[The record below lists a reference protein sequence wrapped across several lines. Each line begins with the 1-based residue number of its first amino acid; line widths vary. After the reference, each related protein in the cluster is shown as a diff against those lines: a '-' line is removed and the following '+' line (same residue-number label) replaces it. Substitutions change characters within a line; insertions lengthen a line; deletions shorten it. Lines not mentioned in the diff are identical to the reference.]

1 MLLRPT
7 LVGLTVLLLAA
18 CGGATAESTVSDGK
32 ATTEVA
38 SEAPEPAGT
47 GTAEAADTAEAAEV
61 LQFVAPLV
69 GGGEL
74 DFRQFAGATVALWF
88 WAPT

>member
-7 LVGLTVLLLAA
+7 LVGLTALLLAA
-18 CGGATAESTVSDGK
+18 CGDATAESKVADGG
-32 ATTEVA
+32 TTAEVA
-38 SEAPEPAGT
+38 SEAPHPAGT
-47 GTAEAADTAEAAEV
+47 DTAGVAEA
-61 LQFVAPLV
+61 LQFSAPLV

-74 DFRQFAGATVALWF
+74 DFRQFTGTTVALWF

>member
-18 CGGATAESTVSDGK
+18 CGGATAESTVPDGG

-38 SEAPEPAGT
+38 SKAPEPADT
-47 GTAEAADTAEAAEV
+47 NTAEAAEV
-61 LQFVAPLV
+61 LQFIAPLV

-74 DFRQFAGATVALWF
+74 DFRQFAGTTVALWF